1 MEPPE
6 NLDLT
11 AIEAR
16 LKYPA
21 IAEKFEALRPG
32 HALVINNND
41 DSRSLYDQLIAERG
55 QTLLWEALEN
65 GPEKWR
71 IKIMKNPGN
80 SDEETIGKII
90 SRDYR
95 KSRALNSFDIDFSSG
110 GNRTLGQ
117 AFEGKEQFIADVL
130 LQWKTIDQLAP
141 EKGMNFLSWD
151 MAFLTRYI
159 IQLHHKF
166 VSTQTRFVTELALKV
181 ADSNSSRNPEIKKV
195 ADLFAHTG
203 KMLEIKGQ
211 QEEKTLFPYIIA
223 LFEKST
229 GGTTLKAADFGQVS
243 VPISLIQIESERV
256 VADLRQIRK
265 LTNNYVAPAYSSSTC
280 PILYKLL
287 AAYEEDAHL
296 HLHLENNILFP
307 NALKTENSMRSK
319 NQIT

>member
-1 MEPPE
+1 MKQPE

-21 IAEKFEALRPG
+21 VSEKFEALRPG
-32 HALVINNND
+32 HAMVINNND
-41 DSRSLYDQLIAERG
+41 DSRSLYDQLIAECG
-55 QTLLWEALEN
+55 QILRWEPLES

-71 IKIMKNPGN
+71 IKIIKSNGN

-90 SRDYR
+90 SQDYR
-95 KSRALNSFDIDFSSG
+95 KSLALNSLDIDFSCG

-117 AFEGKEQFIADVL
+117 IFEGKEQFITDVL

-141 EKGMNFLSWD
+141 EKEMNFLSWD
-151 MAFLTRYI
+151 MAFLTSYI
-159 IQLHHKF
+159 IQLHHQF
-166 VSTQTRFVTELALKV
+166 VSTQTRFVTDLAFKV
-181 ADSNSSRNPEIKKV
+181 ADSNSSRNPEIKKI

-211 QEEKTLFPYIIA
+211 QEEKVLFPYIMA
-223 LFEKST
+223 LSETST
-229 GGTTLKAADFGQVS
+229 KGTTLNAAEFGHVS
-243 VPISLIQIESERV
+243 ALISSIQIESEKV
-256 VADLRQIRK
+256 VADLRQIRQ
-265 LTNNYVAPAYSSSTC
+265 LTNNYVAPPYSSSTC

-307 NALKTENSMRSK
+307 NAIKTENSLRSK